1 MTVSI
6 HDGVLIAYSVSF
18 LENELLLDIQTV
30 VDETVTVTFR
40 NYLAHNFSY
49 VMAGSIIFDIEEVE
63 LKSFFVENRKLFD
76 TYKLYAWPIR
86 EYEETNELE
95 HYFQENSY
103 KCYVISASLGL
114 TGYVFAK
121 SLTIK
126 RK

>member
-63 LKSFFVENRKLFD
+63 LKSFL
-76 TYKLYAWPIR
+76 
-86 EYEETNELE
+86 
-95 HYFQENSY
+95 
-103 KCYVISASLGL
+103 
-114 TGYVFAK
+114 
-121 SLTIK
+121 
-126 RK
+126 

>member
-30 VDETVTVTFR
+30 VDETETVTFR

-76 TYKLYAWPIR
+76 TYKLYAWPIW

-114 TGYVFAK
+114 TGYVFAR